1 MVLTI
6 LKNPASAE
14 QLILSAYALSVA
26 LKKTFGV
33 IIYAHS
39 EEEKVM
45 KNDEIP
51 AVLASCDLNN
61 IRLIFKNDDESVAD
75 VCEELEASFLF
86 IQLENN
92 RKGTLKSAL
101 GRCRELRIPYLLWKN
116 EFVKSDFSKV
126 LVPVTFL
133 EEEIEKAQFAS
144 AFGRFCHAEI
154 TIFPANDYGSKAGVT
169 AGKMQAL
176 FEKFNLKYTLQ
187 KARQD
192 SYKVEKEALRKAENE
207 RYDLLIISASRE
219 YGLDDILFGA
229 KELHL
234 VKQSP
239 VPVLLVNPRGD
250 LYALCD

>member
-1 MVLTI
+1 MVLT
-6 LKNPASAE
+6 LLNDPTGAE
-14 QLILSAYALSVA
+14 QLLPSAYALAVA

-33 IIYAHS
+33 VIYARS
-39 EEEKVM
+39 EEEKALR
-45 KNDEIP
+45 NDEIA

-61 IRLIFKNDDESVAD
+61 VRLIFKNVDEPIAD

-92 RKGTLKSAL
+92 RKGTLKAAL

-116 EFVKSDFSKV
+116 EFVKSDFSKA
-126 LVPVTFL
+126 LVPVTFM

-154 TIFPANDYGSKAGVT
+154 TIFLANDYGSKARVT
-169 AGKMQAL
+169 AEKMQAL
-176 FEKFNLKYTLQ
+176 FEKFNLKCTLQ
-187 KARQD
+187 KAQRD
-192 SYKVEKEALRKAENE
+192 SYRVEKEAVRKAETE
-207 RYDLLIISASRE
+207 HYDLLIISASRE
-219 YGLDDILFGA
+219 YGPDDILFGA